1 MGADVEAVPGDCYC
15 PTVFL
20 SGLIV
25 TVAVAVG
32 SIGRSRCL
40 ARREKLDAQAKA
52 RDS

>member
-1 MGADVEAVPGDCYC
+1 MYWEIAIAFLM
-15 PTVFL
+15 FL

-32 SIGRSRCL
+32 PIGRSRCL
-40 ARREKLDAQAKA
+40 ARREKLDTQAKP